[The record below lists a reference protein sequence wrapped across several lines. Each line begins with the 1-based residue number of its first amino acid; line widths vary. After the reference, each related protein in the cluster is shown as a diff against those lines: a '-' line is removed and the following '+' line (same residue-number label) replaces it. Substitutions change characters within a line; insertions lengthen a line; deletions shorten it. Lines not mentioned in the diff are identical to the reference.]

1 MTKKQILG
9 LGIIILSWI
18 FWGFIIIIPFLKL
31 ELQTKTIAITILL
44 IASNIF
50 WLGAILVGNE
60 FLQKYKIW
68 HRLMNWFEK
77 ISNCLQSEKFKT

>member
-1 MTKKQILG
+1 MICILNYMTKTQILG

-31 ELQTKTIAITILL
+31 DLQTKTIAITILL

-60 FLQKYKIW
+60 FLQKYQIW
-68 HRLMNWFEK
+68 HRLMNWFGK
-77 ISNCLQSEKFKT
+77 YSSK